1 MDSSKRSRKSAKS
14 GTARRSRRAMPV
26 VEETILNHF
35 QPLGSIKTTETQT
48 SVISVVPVR
57 ACGAE
62 ANSRKES
69 QRRAYGVKIEEK
81 TCEESQKKAKRTR
94 YASLAHGHCT
104 ATKRHR
110 GDDFTS
116 ASHSIALTT
125 AEHQSLNISSVQ
137 HSSSPSVDPVVSAK
151 ILPTPPV
158 SPANSDSTAGSS
170 RRSVHASWTTRER
183 PCRQRIPATVQKI
196 PELHEIWLGLEDRDT
211 AYFANPSY
219 IQRHPSLKCRMRSL
233 LADWMIEV
241 SEEFALHRETY
252 YASMNF
258 VDRYLSRTSD
268 VPKSDIQ
275 LIGVS
280 CLFTAAKIHEIYPP
294 RLSKFADLTDG
305 ACTENE
311 ILLKEMDVLKTL
323 QWNLS
328 PVTTIS
334 WLEMY
339 LQTASSMKVKTY
351 SFSDFALYPHYFKTL
366 FYGACQL
373 LDFSTLDY
381 NSVKYSPGVLAA
393 TALYLFAGSDIDVS
407 GVTGFSLE
415 EIYPCFQ
422 WMEVYAIVLDRHNMY
437 SVVDRAFKRH
447 VAPDD
452 VHNIQAHCNP
462 YRLLDQVSA
471 LRVVRAN
478 AVRKSPS
485 NVVSDGAPAD
495 EHTPLSTDTSMD
507 PAIHTPPRSQGEC
520 GPPPQS
526 RQDAKSHGNAV
537 VAAPYTPPKVSCS

>member
-1 MDSSKRSRKSAKS
+1 M
-14 GTARRSRRAMPV
+14 
-26 VEETILNHF
+26 EE
-35 QPLGSIKTTETQT
+35 
-48 SVISVVPVR
+48 
-57 ACGAE
+57 
-62 ANSRKES
+62 
-69 QRRAYGVKIEEK
+69 
-81 TCEESQKKAKRTR
+81 
-94 YASLAHGHCT
+94 
-104 ATKRHR
+104 
-110 GDDFTS
+110 
-116 ASHSIALTT
+116 
-125 AEHQSLNISSVQ
+125 
-137 HSSSPSVDPVVSAK
+137 
-151 ILPTPPV
+151 
-158 SPANSDSTAGSS
+158 
-170 RRSVHASWTTRER
+170 
-183 PCRQRIPATVQKI
+183 
-196 PELHEIWLGLEDRDT
+196 RDT
-211 AYFANPSY
+211 AYYANPLY
-219 IQRHPSLKCRMRSL
+219 IQRHPALKCRMRSL

-241 SEEFALHRETY
+241 AEEFALHRETY

-305 ACTENE
+305 ACTDDE
-311 ILLKEMDVLKTL
+311 ILLKEMDILKTL

-328 PVTTIS
+328 PVTAIS

-339 LQTASSMKVKTY
+339 LQTASSMKLKT
-351 SFSDFALYPHYFKTL
+351 STFSDFTLYPQYFKTL

-407 GVTGFSLE
+407 AVTGFRLE
-415 EIYPCFQ
+415 DIYPCFQ

-471 LRVVRAN
+471 LRLSRAS
-478 AVRKSPS
+478 ADRAEPS
-485 NVVSDGAPAD
+485 KALVAD
-495 EHTPLSTDTSMD
+495 RRDQEHGPSGSDTSVSHG
-507 PAIHTPPRSQGEC
+507 ALQTPPRSQGEC
-520 GPPPQS
+520 LLSPQCQQKVDP
-526 RQDAKSHGNAV
+526 RTKAV
-537 VAAPYTPPKVSCS
+537 LGMECTPPKTSCQ